1 MREVNKVFVKDIL
14 LSLSIISL
22 LALSTFV
29 LSAISPG
36 LFPSYFIYIVASLFA
51 FYVFSKIDFEVLSL
65 FSWHFYILSIC
76 LLVTTLFIGSVTRG
90 AVRWIPLGTVKLQ
103 PAEIVRPFLILF
115 FANYLVQNKVTLSH
129 LVRALFL
136 LFIPTVLILVQPSLG
151 VSILTVIG
159 FVGVTFSISFEKRYI
174 LVGFLMTFLVLPLFW
189 FVLQPYQRQRVE
201 TFLNPASDPRGAGY
215 NSIQSMI
222 AIGSGKFFGRNL
234 GEGVQTQLAFLPEK
248 QTDFIFAAISEE
260 LGFVGS
266 FLVLAVTFLMLWR
279 LTIFIENAVNPVAR
293 AYLSGF
299 LLTIFVEIVVHV
311 GMNLGLLPVA
321 GLPYPL
327 VSAGGSS
334 LLSTMMGLGIA
345 LQAYRR

>member
-1 MREVNKVFVKDIL
+1 MPGVYKVFTKDL
-14 LSLSIISL
+14 LFSLSIISL
-22 LALSTFV
+22 LALSVFV

-36 LFPSYFIYIVASLFA
+36 LFPSYFIYIAVSVIA
-51 FYVFSKIDFEVLSL
+51 FYIFSKADFEVLSI
-65 FSWHFYILSIC
+65 FSWHFYIISIF
-76 LLVTTLFIGSVTRG
+76 LLAITLVIGSVTRG
-90 AVRWIPLGTVKLQ
+90 TVRWIPIGIVRLQ

-115 FANYLVQNKVTLSH
+115 FANFLVQNKVTLPH
-129 LVRALFL
+129 LFKALL
-136 LFIPTVLILVQPSLG
+136 LLLIPTLLILIQPSLG

-159 FVGVTFSISFEKRYI
+159 FIGATFSISFEKRYI
-174 LVGFLMTFLVLPLFW
+174 LVGFVIAILVLPLFW
-189 FVLQPYQRQRVE
+189 FVLKPYQKQRVE
-201 TFLNPASDPRGAGY
+201 TFMNPSSDPRGAGY

-266 FLVLAVTFLMLWR
+266 FLVLAVTFLLLWR
-279 LTIFIENAVNPVAR
+279 LTVFTENAVNPIGR

-299 LLTIFVEIVVHV
+299 LLSIFVEILVHV

-334 LLSTMMGLGIA
+334 LLSTMIGLGIA